1 MKFIE
6 NLNFVAHVC
15 LLTVHCMFRFA
26 DLMTYRIICDHLHF
40 LLIFIKFSFFFNHYD
55 IRLLQRQTEILET
68 LKSEI
73 LVLNS
78 SLTTYIKNAP
88 KIDSFDDDIR
98 AFDANDTK
106 TKKIPRKEVENPRV
120 EYIENDGMRR
130 DVSEGQK
137 SENLRNEL
145 LNENKK
151 SKLNSPEV
159 LENEEAKEAEKEEK
173 GEEEEEEE
181 EEKED
186 RVNVF
191 FSKVANLIAPPDDN
205 NNNENENGD
214 DGDDVI
220 AENRTIRKT
229 KIGSAQQKRVKFAR
243 TSGKALR
250 NVGRNIMKSASD
262 ALGFWVGLGFD
273 EMEIE
278 GETDVE
284 IVDNSELEYVQQKS
298 STNKN
303 QIYASLPSNSDQVR
317 SKIHQIPDI
326 IEIESKDNESL
337 RSIIENNSI
346 VALESTPKKITKSPF
361 YVQNS
366 IKKNGLTP

>member
-1 MKFIE
+1 M
-6 NLNFVAHVC
+6 
-15 LLTVHCMFRFA
+15 
-26 DLMTYRIICDHLHF
+26 
-40 LLIFIKFSFFFNHYD
+40 
-55 IRLLQRQTEILET
+55 QRQTEILET

-88 KIDSFDDDIR
+88 KIDNFDDDLR

-106 TKKIPRKEVENPRV
+106 TKKIPRKEIEIPRV
-120 EYIENDGMRR
+120 EYIDNDGMRR
-130 DVSEGQK
+130 DVSSGQR

-151 SKLNSPEV
+151 SKSNSPEV
-159 LENEEAKEAEKEEK
+159 RENEKVEETEKEEK
-173 GEEEEEEE
+173 GEEEEEDED
-181 EEKED
+181 EKED

-191 FSKVANLIAPPDDN
+191 FSKVANLIAPPN
-205 NNNENENGD
+205 NNNNNDENENGD

-220 AENRTIRKT
+220 AGNKTIRKT
-229 KIGSAQQKRVKFAR
+229 KVGSAQQKRVKFAR
-243 TSGKALR
+243 TSGNALR

-273 EMEIE
+273 EIEIE
-278 GETDVE
+278 GGETDIK
-284 IVDNSELEYVQQKS
+284 IVDNGELEFVQQKS

-303 QIYASLPSNSDQVR
+303 QIYTSLPSNSDQIR

-346 VALESTPKKITKSPF
+346 VALESTPKKIAKSPF

>member
-1 MKFIE
+1 
-6 NLNFVAHVC
+6 
-15 LLTVHCMFRFA
+15 
-26 DLMTYRIICDHLHF
+26 
-40 LLIFIKFSFFFNHYD
+40 
-55 IRLLQRQTEILET
+55 LLQRQTEILET

-73 LVLNS
+73 LALNS

-88 KIDSFDDDIR
+88 RIDNFDDDVS

-106 TKKIPRKEVENPRV
+106 TKKIPRKEIETSRV

-130 DVSEGQK
+130 DTSEGQK

-159 LENEEAKEAEKEEK
+159 LENEKVEEETEK
-173 GEEEEEEE
+173 EEEEEEE
-181 EEKED
+181 RED

-191 FSKVANLIAPPDDN
+191 FSKVANLIAPPDNDN
-205 NNNENENGD
+205 NSDENENENGD
-214 DGDDVI
+214 DVDDVI
-220 AENRTIRKT
+220 AENKTIRKT
-229 KIGSAQQKRVKFAR
+229 KVGSAQQKRVKFAR

-273 EMEIE
+273 EIEIE
-278 GETDVE
+278 GETDIE

-303 QIYASLPSNSDQVR
+303 QIYTSLPSNSDQTR

-337 RSIIENNSI
+337 RSIIENDSI

>member
-1 MKFIE
+1 
-6 NLNFVAHVC
+6 L
-15 LLTVHCMFRFA
+15 
-26 DLMTYRIICDHLHF
+26 
-40 LLIFIKFSFFFNHYD
+40 
-55 IRLLQRQTEILET
+55 
-68 LKSEI
+68 
-73 LVLNS
+73 

-88 KIDSFDDDIR
+88 KIDNFDDDVR

-106 TKKIPRKEVENPRV
+106 TKKIPRKEIEDPRV
-120 EYIENDGMRR
+120 EYLENDGMRR
-130 DVSEGQK
+130 ETSAGQK

-151 SKLNSPEV
+151 SKLNPPEV
-159 LENEEAKEAEKEEK
+159 LENEEVEETGKEEK

-181 EEKED
+181 EERED

-191 FSKVANLIAPPDDN
+191 FSKVANLIAPPDN
-205 NNNENENGD
+205 NNNNNDDDEGGNGD
-214 DGDDVI
+214 DGDNVI
-220 AENRTIRKT
+220 AENKTIRKT

-273 EMEIE
+273 EIE
-278 GETDVE
+278 LKGENDIE
-284 IVDNSELEYVQQKS
+284 IVDNSKSEYVQQKI
-298 STNKN
+298 STDKN
-303 QIYASLPSNSDQVR
+303 QIYTSLPSNSDQIR
-317 SKIHQIPDI
+317 SKIHQIPDM
-326 IEIESKDNESL
+326 IEIESKDNVSI